1 MNQNEQT
8 LSLREKAAFVI
19 ALAYACFH
27 LYTAVTGTLIAIYQ
41 RGIHF
46 MFAAVLVFL
55 LYPTRLGKEKG
66 GVLDAVVDLFLIAC
80 GVLPVAYLYFNE
92 KWLISRF
99 FYIEKLTWYQYLF
112 CIMLIIAVLEG
123 TRRKLGKALP
133 IIACVAMGYMLLG
146 RYLPGMLGNG
156 GFSTIA
162 FVDTL
167 YTTTEGIF
175 GTALGASATFVIL
188 FVIFGS
194 FLEASGVGD
203 YFIKVAMAL
212 TQRSCGGSAKAA
224 VISSCLFGSISGSAI
239 ANVATTGQ
247 ITIPMMKRNGYG
259 DVFSGAVEAVAS
271 TGGQIMPPVMGAVAF
286 IMAEYT
292 GIPYGKILV
301 AALVPALLYYMAVFI
316 MVHLEAKKLGLR
328 PVAESNEE
336 LGFDRLIRSAY
347 LFLPLVVLVVLLIKG
362 YSATYACIYSL
373 IAIVAVSM
381 VKKETRIG
389 PRAFILCLVK
399 GAKGCT
405 GVAMACAC
413 SGIVVG
419 IVNYTGVGT
428 RLSSA
433 LVQVSGNMLILGLIF
448 TALSCLILGM
458 GLPTTPSYIV
468 VATLLVPTLIKMG
481 ITTLGAH
488 LFAFYFANVANITP
502 PVALAAYT
510 AAGLSGASPM
520 KTGYR
525 AFKLGI
531 AAYIVPFMFAMNS
544 ALLLDLS
551 LGAVVIAQAVVT
563 GFVGIFCLA
572 AAAEGYM
579 MRELQIWQRVLLV
592 VAAILMVNTGTLT
605 DIAGI
610 LVAGAILI
618 PIWLGQKRNDKT
630 EEGKKHG

>member
-1 MNQNEQT
+1 MNQNEPT
-8 LSLREKAAFVI
+8 LSLRERVAFVI
-19 ALAYACFH
+19 ALIYACFH

-41 RGIHF
+41 RSIHF

-55 LYPTRLGKEKG
+55 LYPSRLKKEAKG
-66 GVLDAVVDLFLIAC
+66 IWGVLEGAADMLLIAC
-80 GVLPVAYLYFNE
+80 AVIPVGYLYFNE

-112 CIMLIIAVLEG
+112 CIMLIVSVLEG

-133 IIACVAMGYMLLG
+133 MIACAAMAYMLLG

-156 GFSTIA
+156 GFSTVA

-175 GTALGASATFVIL
+175 GTALGASSTFVIL

-212 TQRSCGGSAKAA
+212 TQKSCGGSAKAA

-301 AALVPALLYYMAVFI
+301 AALVPALLYYTAVFI

-328 PVAESNEE
+328 PITETNEE
-336 LGFDRLIRSAY
+336 LGLNRLIRSAY
-347 LFLPLVVLVVLLIKG
+347 LFLPLVVLVFLLIKG

-389 PRAFILCLVK
+389 PKAFIHCLVK

-419 IVNYTGVGT
+419 IVNYTGIGT

-433 LVQVSGNMLILGLIF
+433 LVQVSGNMLILGLVF
-448 TALSCLILGM
+448 TAVSCLVLGM

-531 AAYIVPFMFAMNS
+531 AAYIVPFMFALNS
-544 ALLLDLS
+544 ALLLDMS
-551 LGAVVIAQAVVT
+551 LGVAVIVQAVAT
-563 GFVGIFCLA
+563 GFIGIFCLA

-579 MRELQIWQRVLLV
+579 MTQLKIWQRTAL
-592 VAAILMVNTGTLT
+592 VAAAVLMVNTGTVT
-605 DIAGI
+605 DLAGI
-610 LVAGAILI
+610 ILAGVTLV
-618 PIWLGQKRNDKT
+618 PVWLSQERRKIKG
-630 EEGKKHG
+630 